1 MRITSKGQITIP
13 QQVREELN
21 LRPGDE
27 IDVVVDGDGAKI
39 VRAAGSPTRGR
50 RVVSHLRGTANAQLD
65 MSTDE
70 LMALLRD
77 D

>member
-1 MRITSKGQITIP
+1 VRITSKGQITIP

-21 LRPGDE
+21 LHPGDE

-39 VRAAGSPTRGR
+39 VRATGSPTRGR
-50 RVVSHLRGTANAQLD
+50 RVVASLRGTATAQLD

>member
-21 LRPGDE
+21 LHAGDE

-39 VRAAGSPTRGR
+39 VRAAGSPCLLYT
-50 RVVSHLRGTANAQLD
+50 SDAA
-65 MSTDE
+65 DE
-70 LMALLRD
+70 
-77 D
+77 